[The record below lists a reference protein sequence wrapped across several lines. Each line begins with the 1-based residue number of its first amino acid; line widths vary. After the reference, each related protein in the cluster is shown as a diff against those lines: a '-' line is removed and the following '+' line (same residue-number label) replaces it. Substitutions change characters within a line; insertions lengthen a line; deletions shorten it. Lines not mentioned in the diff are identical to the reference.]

1 MNVEERSPPV
11 AHAYT
16 PGLRVAERTRVLKE
30 RRLPLPGEVLVK
42 KGDVVNAD
50 QVVAKTDLP
59 GNVQPINIANLLSLE
74 PADIKEFMLKKEGD
88 RIEKDEPLA
97 RSAGL
102 FGMFKNT
109 YKSPVSGTVESVSSV
124 TGQVL
129 IREAPIPV
137 EVKAY
142 IDGTVTEVFPN
153 EGIAVET
160 KAAFIQGIFGLG
172 GETNGELIMVCSG
185 PDEVLTE
192 SHIDEGCRGKVL
204 VGGSFVELTALR
216 KAIQM
221 GAKGVVIGGFDNQD
235 VKEILGYDLGV
246 AITGH
251 EELGTTLLIT
261 EGFGKIRMAH
271 RTFDLLKSLAGK
283 KASIN
288 GATQIRAGV
297 IRPEV
302 VIPLAKDEAKKDI
315 EEKRASEGMV
325 IGSQIRIIRQP
336 HFGMLA
342 EVTDLPAPLQKLPTE
357 AMVRICKV
365 KLESGEEVL
374 IPRANVE
381 LIER

>member
-1 MNVEERSPPV
+1 M

-16 PGLRVAERTRVLKE
+16 PGLRVAERTLLRKV

-42 KGDVVNAD
+42 DGQAVGAD

-59 GNVQPINIANLLSLE
+59 GNVQPINVANLLSLE

-88 RIEKDEPLA
+88 TIEKDEPLA
-97 RSAGL
+97 RSGGL
-102 FGMFKNT
+102 FGMFKTT
-109 YKSPVSGTVESVSSV
+109 YKSPTSGTVESISDV

-142 IDGTVTEVFPN
+142 IDGVVTEVFPK
-153 EGIAVET
+153 EGVAVET
-160 KAAFIQGIFGLG
+160 TASFIQGIFGLG
-172 GETNGELIMVCSG
+172 GEANGELAMACSG

-192 SHIDEGCRGKVL
+192 DQIDEGFRGKVL
-204 VGGSFVELTALR
+204 VGGSLIELPALR
-216 KAIQM
+216 KAVKL
-221 GAKGVVIGGFDNQD
+221 GAKGVVVGGFDDQD

-251 EELGTTLLIT
+251 EELGTTLMIT
-261 EGFGKIRMAH
+261 EGFGKIRMAQ
-271 RTFDLLKSLAGK
+271 RTFELLKSLVGK

-302 VIPLAKDEAKKDI
+302 VIPLEDVAEKVA
-315 EEKRASEGMV
+315 EEKKGSEGMV

-336 HFGMLA
+336 YFGMLA
-342 EVTDLPAPLQKLPTE
+342 KVIDLPAPLQKLPTE
-357 AMVRICKV
+357 AKVRVCQVELEDGKKV
-365 KLESGEEVL
+365 IL
-374 IPRANVE
+374 PRANVE

>member
-1 MNVEERSPPV
+1 V

-16 PGLRVAERTRVLKE
+16 PGLRVAERTTVHKE

-42 KGDVVNAD
+42 EGDTVNAD

-59 GNVQPINIANLLSLE
+59 GNVQPINIANILSLE

-88 RIEKDEPLA
+88 AIEKDEPLA

-102 FGMFKNT
+102 FGMFKRT
-109 YKSPVSGTVESVSSV
+109 HHSHVSGTVESVSDV

-142 IDGTVTEVFPN
+142 IDGSVTELIPN
-153 EGIAVET
+153 EGVVVET
-160 KAAFIQGIFGLG
+160 TAAFIQGIFGLG
-172 GETNGELIMVCSG
+172 GETNGELAMVCSG
-185 PDEVLTE
+185 PGEVLTE
-192 SHIDEGCRGKVL
+192 SQIDESCRGKVL
-204 VGGSFVELTALR
+204 VGGSLLDLPALR
-216 KAIQM
+216 KAVQV
-221 GAKGVVIGGFDNQD
+221 GAKGVVVGGFNDQD

-261 EGFGKIRMAH
+261 EGFGKIRMAR
-271 RTFDLLKSLAGK
+271 RTFELLKSLTGK

-302 VIPLAKDEAKKDI
+302 VIPLAKDETKKDI

-325 IGSQIRIIRQP
+325 IGSQIRIIRHP
-336 HFGMLA
+336 YFGMLG
-342 EVTDLPAPLQKLPTE
+342 EVSDLPAPLQKLPTE
-357 AMVRICKV
+357 AKVRICKV
-365 KLESGEEVL
+365 KLENGEEVI

-381 LIER
+381 LIEK

>member
-1 MNVEERSPPV
+1 V

-16 PGLRVAERTRVLKE
+16 PGLRVAERTKVRKE

-42 KGDVVNAD
+42 EGDAVSAD

-88 RIEKDEPLA
+88 SIKKDEPLA
-97 RSAGL
+97 RSGGL
-102 FGMFKNT
+102 FGLFKSIH
-109 YKSPVSGTVESVSSV
+109 KSPVSGTVESVSDV

-153 EGIAVET
+153 EGIAVST
-160 KAAFIQGIFGLG
+160 TAAFVQGIFGLG
-172 GETNGELIMVCSG
+172 GEAHGELAVACSG
-185 PDEVLTE
+185 PNEVLTE
-192 SHIDEGCRGKVL
+192 RAIDESCRGKVL
-204 VGGSFVELTALR
+204 VGGSYIELTALR

-235 VKEILGYDLGV
+235 VKEVLGYDLGV
-246 AITGH
+246 AITGT
-251 EELGTTLLIT
+251 EELGTTLMVT
-261 EGFGKIRMAH
+261 EGFGKIRMAA
-271 RTFDLLKSLAGK
+271 RTFDLLKSLEGK

-302 VIPLAKDEAKKDI
+302 VIPLSEDEAKKDI
-315 EEKRASEGMV
+315 AEKGASEGMV
-325 IGSQIRIIRQP
+325 VGSQIRVIRQP
-336 HFGMLA
+336 YFGMLG

-357 AMVRICKV
+357 AQVRVCKV
-365 KLESGEEVL
+365 KLESGEEVVL
-374 IPRANVE
+374 PRANVE

>member
-1 MNVEERSPPV
+1 M

-16 PGLRVAERTRVLKE
+16 PGLRVAERTMLRKE
-30 RRLPLPGEVLVK
+30 RRLPLPGEVLVTE
-42 KGDVVNAD
+42 GDAVSAD

-59 GNVQPINIANLLSLE
+59 GNVQPINVANLLSIE

-88 RIEKDEPLA
+88 EIEKVEPLA
-97 RSAGL
+97 RSGGL
-102 FGMFKNT
+102 FGLFKNT
-109 YKSPVSGTVESVSSV
+109 YKSPVAGTVESVSQV

-142 IDGTVTEVFPN
+142 IDGMVTEVFPK
-153 EGIAVET
+153 EGVAVET
-160 KAAFIQGIFGLG
+160 TASFIQGIFGLG
-172 GETNGELIMVCSG
+172 GEAYGELAMASSG

-192 SHIDEGCRGKVL
+192 SEINEGFRGKVL
-204 VGGSFVELTALR
+204 VGGSLIELPALR
-216 KAIQM
+216 KAIKLR
-221 GAKGVVIGGFDNQD
+221 AKGVVVGGFSDQD

-251 EELGTTLLIT
+251 EELGTTLVIT
-261 EGFGKIRMAH
+261 EGFGKIRMAQ
-271 RTFDLLKSLAGK
+271 RTFQLLKNLEGK

-302 VIPLAKDEAKKDI
+302 VIPLDETTVKK
-315 EEKRASEGMV
+315 ETEKKKESEGMV

-336 HFGMLA
+336 YFGILA
-342 EVTDLPAPLQKLPTE
+342 TVTDLPAALQKLPTE
-357 AMVRICKV
+357 AKVRVAEVELENGEKV
-365 KLESGEEVL
+365 IL
-374 IPRANVE
+374 PRANVE
-381 LIER
+381 LIEK

>member
-1 MNVEERSPPV
+1 M

-16 PGLRVAERTRVLKE
+16 PGLRVAERTMLRKE
-30 RRLPLPGEVLVK
+30 RRLPLPGEVLVTE
-42 KGDVVNAD
+42 GDAVSAD

-59 GNVQPINIANLLSLE
+59 GNVQPINVANLLSIE

-88 RIEKDEPLA
+88 EIEKVEPLA
-97 RSAGL
+97 RSGGL
-102 FGMFKNT
+102 FGLFKNT
-109 YKSPVSGTVESVSSV
+109 YKSPVAGTVESVSQV

-142 IDGTVTEVFPN
+142 IDGMVTEVFPK
-153 EGIAVET
+153 EGVAVET
-160 KAAFIQGIFGLG
+160 TASFIQGIFGLG
-172 GETNGELIMVCSG
+172 GEAYGELAMASSG

-192 SHIDEGCRGKVL
+192 SEINEGFRGKVL
-204 VGGSFVELTALR
+204 VGGSLIELPALR
-216 KAIQM
+216 KAIKLR
-221 GAKGVVIGGFDNQD
+221 AKGVVVGGFSDQD

-251 EELGTTLLIT
+251 EELGTTLVIT
-261 EGFGKIRMAH
+261 EGFGKIRMAQ
-271 RTFDLLKSLAGK
+271 RTFQLLKNLEGK

-302 VIPLAKDEAKKDI
+302 VIPLEETTVKK
-315 EEKRASEGMV
+315 ETEKKKESEGMV

-336 HFGMLA
+336 YFGILA
-342 EVTDLPAPLQKLPTE
+342 TVTDLPAALQKLPTE
-357 AMVRICKV
+357 AKVRVAEVELENGEKV
-365 KLESGEEVL
+365 IL
-374 IPRANVE
+374 PRANVE
-381 LIER
+381 LIEK

>member
-1 MNVEERSPPV
+1 M

-16 PGLRVAERTRVLKE
+16 PGLRVAERTKIRKE

-42 KGDVVNAD
+42 EGDAVSAD

-59 GNVQPINIANLLSLE
+59 GNVQPVNIANLLSLE

-88 RIEKDEPLA
+88 TIEKDEPLA
-97 RSAGL
+97 RSGGL

-109 YKSPVSGTVESVSSV
+109 YKSTVAGTVESVSDV

-153 EGIAVET
+153 EGIAVKAT
-160 KAAFIQGIFGLG
+160 AAFVQGIFGLG
-172 GETNGELIMVCSG
+172 GEAYGELAVVCSG
-185 PDEVLTE
+185 PDEVLGESAIDE
-192 SHIDEGCRGKVL
+192 SHRGKVL
-204 VGGSFVELTALR
+204 VGGSFIELAALR
-216 KAIQM
+216 KAIQKEV
-221 GAKGVVIGGFDNQD
+221 KGIVIGGFDNQD

-246 AITGH
+246 AITGT
-251 EELGTTLLIT
+251 EDLGTTLMVT
-261 EGFGKIRMAH
+261 EGFGKIRMAA
-271 RTFDLLKSLAGK
+271 RTFELLKSLQGK

-302 VIPLAKDEAKKDI
+302 VIPLVEDAAQKDI
-315 EEKRASEGMV
+315 QEKGASEGMV
-325 IGSQIRIIRQP
+325 IGSQIRVIRHP
-336 HFGMLA
+336 YFGMLG
-342 EVTDLPAPLQKLPTE
+342 EVTDLPAPLQELPTE
-357 AMVRICKV
+357 AKVRICKV

-374 IPRANVE
+374 LPRANVE

>member
-1 MNVEERSPPV
+1 V
-11 AHAYT
+11 AHVYT
-16 PGLRVAERTRVLKE
+16 PGLRVAERTLLRKE

-42 KGDVVNAD
+42 EGDAVAAD

-74 PADIKEFMLKKEGD
+74 PADIKEFMLKKESD
-88 RIEKDEPLA
+88 RIEKNEPLA

-109 YKSPVSGTVESVSSV
+109 YKSPVSGTVESVSDV

-142 IDGTVTEVFPN
+142 IDGTVTKVFPN
-153 EGIAVET
+153 EGVAVET
-160 KAAFIQGIFGLG
+160 TAAFIQGIFGLG
-172 GETNGELIMVCSG
+172 GEANGELAMACSG
-185 PDEVLTE
+185 PNEVLTE
-192 SHIDEGCRGKVL
+192 SGLDESCRGKVL
-204 VGGSFVELTALR
+204 VGGSLIELTALR
-216 KAIQM
+216 KAVKL
-221 GAKGVVIGGFDNQD
+221 GAKGVVVGGFDDQD

-251 EELGTTLLIT
+251 EEMGTTLMIT
-261 EGFGKIRMAH
+261 EGFGKIRMAQ
-271 RTFDLLKSLAGK
+271 RTFELLKSLVGK

-302 VIPLAKDEAKKDI
+302 VIPLVKDEAKKDI

-336 HFGMLA
+336 YFGMLA
-342 EVTDLPAPLQKLPTE
+342 TVTDLPAALQKLPTE
-357 AMVRICKV
+357 AKVRICEVELENGQKV
-365 KLESGEEVL
+365 IL
-374 IPRANVE
+374 PRANVE
-381 LIER
+381 LIEK

>member
-1 MNVEERSPPV
+1 M

-16 PGLRVAERTRVLKE
+16 PGLRVAERTTVHKE

-42 KGDVVNAD
+42 EGDIINAD

-59 GNVQPINIANLLSLE
+59 GNVQPINVANLLSLE

-88 RIEKDEPLA
+88 AIKKDEPLA
-97 RSAGL
+97 RTAGL
-102 FGMFKNT
+102 FGMFKRT
-109 YKSPVSGTVESVSSV
+109 HHSPVSGTVESVSDV

-142 IDGTVTEVFPN
+142 IDGTVTELFPN

-160 KAAFIQGIFGLG
+160 TAAYIQGIFGLG
-172 GETNGELIMVCSG
+172 GETNGELTMVCSE

-192 SHIDEGCRGKVL
+192 SQIDESCRGKVL
-204 VGGSFVELTALR
+204 VGGSLLDLPALH
-216 KAIQM
+216 KAIQV
-221 GAKGVVIGGFDNQD
+221 GAKGVVVGGFNDQD
-235 VKEILGYDLGV
+235 VKEVLGYDLGV

-261 EGFGKIRMAH
+261 EGFGKIRMAEG
-271 RTFDLLKSLAGK
+271 TFNLLKSLEGR

-302 VIPLAKDEAKKDI
+302 VIPLAKDETKKDI

-325 IGSQIRIIRQP
+325 IGSQVRVIRQP
-336 HFGMLA
+336 HFGVLGH
-342 EVTDLPAPLQKLPTE
+342 VTELPAALQKLPTE
-357 AMVRICKV
+357 GMVRVCKV
-365 KLESGEEVL
+365 KLESGEEVI

-381 LIER
+381 LIEK

>member
-1 MNVEERSPPV
+1 V
-11 AHAYT
+11 AHVYT
-16 PGLRVAERTRVLKE
+16 PGLRVAERTLLRKE

-42 KGDVVNAD
+42 DGQAVGAD

-59 GNVQPINIANLLSLE
+59 GNVQPINVANLLSLE
-74 PADIKEFMLKKEGD
+74 PADIKEFMLKQEGD
-88 RIEKDEPLA
+88 TIEKDEPLA
-97 RSAGL
+97 RSGGL
-102 FGMFKNT
+102 FGMFKTT
-109 YKSPVSGTVESVSSV
+109 YKSPTSGTVESVSDV

-142 IDGTVTEVFPN
+142 IDGVVTEVFPK
-153 EGIAVET
+153 EGVAVET
-160 KAAFIQGIFGLG
+160 IASFIQGIFGLG
-172 GETNGELIMVCSG
+172 GEANGELAMACSG

-192 SHIDEGCRGKVL
+192 GEIDQGCRGKVL
-204 VGGSFVELTALR
+204 VGGSLIELTALR
-216 KAIQM
+216 KAVKL
-221 GAKGVVIGGFDNQD
+221 GAKGVVVGGFDDQD

-251 EELGTTLLIT
+251 EELGTTLMIT
-261 EGFGKIRMAH
+261 EGFGKIRMAQ
-271 RTFDLLKSLAGK
+271 RTFELLKNLVGR

-302 VIPLAKDEAKKDI
+302 VIPLEDIADKKMI
-315 EEKRASEGMV
+315 AEKKGSEGMV

-336 HFGMLA
+336 YFGMLA
-342 EVTDLPAPLQKLPTE
+342 TVTDLPAPLQKLPTE
-357 AMVRICKV
+357 ARVRVCEVELEDGKKV
-365 KLESGEEVL
+365 IL
-374 IPRANVE
+374 PRANVE

>member
-1 MNVEERSPPV
+1 M

-16 PGLRVAERTRVLKE
+16 PGLRVAERTMLRKE
-30 RRLPLPGEVLVK
+30 RRLPLPGEVLVTE
-42 KGDVVNAD
+42 GDAVSAD

-59 GNVQPINIANLLSLE
+59 GNVQPINVANLLSIE

-88 RIEKDEPLA
+88 EIEKGEPLA
-97 RSAGL
+97 RSGGL
-102 FGMFKNT
+102 FGLFKNT
-109 YKSPVSGTVESVSSV
+109 YKSPVAGTVESVSQV

-142 IDGTVTEVFPN
+142 IDGMVTEVFPK
-153 EGIAVET
+153 EGVAVET
-160 KAAFIQGIFGLG
+160 TASFIQGIFGLG
-172 GETNGELIMVCSG
+172 GEAYGELAMASSG

-192 SHIDEGCRGKVL
+192 SEINEGFRGKVL
-204 VGGSFVELTALR
+204 VGGSLIELPALR
-216 KAIQM
+216 KAIKLR
-221 GAKGVVIGGFDNQD
+221 AKGVVVGGFSDQD

-251 EELGTTLLIT
+251 EELGTTLVIT
-261 EGFGKIRMAH
+261 EGFGKIRMAQ
-271 RTFDLLKSLAGK
+271 RTFQLLKNLEGK

-302 VIPLAKDEAKKDI
+302 VIPLEETTVKK
-315 EEKRASEGMV
+315 ETEKKKESEGMV

-336 HFGMLA
+336 YFGILA
-342 EVTDLPAPLQKLPTE
+342 TVTDLPAALQKLPTE
-357 AMVRICKV
+357 AKVRVAEVELENGEKV
-365 KLESGEEVL
+365 IL
-374 IPRANVE
+374 PRANVE
-381 LIER
+381 LIEK

>member
-1 MNVEERSPPV
+1 M

-16 PGLRVAERTRVLKE
+16 PGLRVAERTMLRKE

-42 KGDVVNAD
+42 EGDAVSAD

-59 GNVQPINIANLLSLE
+59 GNVQPINVANLLSIE

-88 RIEKDEPLA
+88 EIEKGEPLA
-97 RSAGL
+97 RSGGL
-102 FGMFKNT
+102 FGLFKNT
-109 YKSPVSGTVESVSSV
+109 YKSPVAGTVESVSQV

-142 IDGTVTEVFPN
+142 IDGTVTEVFPK
-153 EGIAVET
+153 EGVAVET
-160 KAAFIQGIFGLG
+160 TASFIQGIFGLG
-172 GETNGELIMVCSG
+172 GEAYGELAMASSG

-192 SHIDEGCRGKVL
+192 SEINEGVRGKVL
-204 VGGSFVELTALR
+204 VGGSLIELPALR
-216 KAIQM
+216 KAIKLR
-221 GAKGVVIGGFDNQD
+221 AKGVVVGGFSDQD

-251 EELGTTLLIT
+251 EELGTTLVIT
-261 EGFGKIRMAH
+261 EGFGKIRMAQ
-271 RTFDLLKSLAGK
+271 RTFELLKSLGGK

-302 VIPLAKDEAKKDI
+302 VIPLEKTTAKK
-315 EEKRASEGMV
+315 EAEKKKESEGMV

-336 HFGMLA
+336 YFGMLA
-342 EVTDLPAPLQKLPTE
+342 TVTDLPAALQKLPTE
-357 AMVRICKV
+357 AKVRVVEVELENGEKV
-365 KLESGEEVL
+365 IL
-374 IPRANVE
+374 PRANVE
-381 LIER
+381 LIEK